1 MLITQ
6 VIARQG
12 IGAAATHIAM
22 GVSMRVTQAVCRIRM
37 SRIRLLRRRC
47 CMALMTLMPLM
58 PFMPLMALLRCGWVF
73 MCRLML
79 SWRHVMP
86 MMAVVRVLC

>member
-12 IGAAATHIAM
+12 IGAAATHIAI
-22 GVSMRVTQAVCRIRM
+22 GVSMRVTQTVCRVRM
-37 SRIRLLRRRC
+37 SRVRLLRWRRC
-47 CMALMTLMPLM
+47 
-58 PFMPLMALLRCGWVF
+58 MALLRCGWVF

-79 SWRHVMP
+79 NWQHVMT
-86 MMAVVRVLC
+86 VVRVLCQRGHTC